1 VSVEDWFKWP
11 TNSSDPGV
19 NFVVLVGLIFVVVFA
34 LTLGTVIAIPVLIVL
49 AIVKG
54 VQWYGNRPVSTDELR
69 TEAQQRVIAASFP
82 TPEAFHDLHMGRL
95 IEAIRG
101 DPPALPIVTT
111 MVGISDD
118 LYRVEDLNN
127 PLPPIAPQGT
137 IEEGRYRDA
146 LITYQRKSADA
157 PKTLETINSTLGAA
171 FTRFIAGLPPIAK
184 STAAQI
190 ADDDAQP
197 FATFPLID
205 VLPDPANA
213 VMTLISPFF
222 SDAPTELGLFAGLRR
237 QLESNTHEVSGVA
250 YPAPADK
257 LIFPEHF
264 KGSPRDL
271 VFAYLHDT
279 PLEEVF
285 GAAIPFAFTD
295 EQRFEHMHII
305 GGSGHGKTQ
314 LLQHLILHDLMRPN
328 PPALIVIDSQG
339 ETLRKIREL
348 KLFTGEMAD
357 RLVVVDPE
365 LYSPALN
372 MFDVSNARTAGYS
385 ALHREQIQA
394 GIIELYNYIFASI
407 AAEMTSR
414 QSTAFAFVARLILTV
429 PGATMHTLRE
439 LMEDPAQTIEQ
450 SPFAPYI
457 AKLDNTSRSY
467 FQNQFFT
474 RKYADLRQQI
484 ARRLY
489 GVLSV
494 PAFDR
499 MFSATE
505 NKLDMFEAMQ
515 SGKVVLVNTSKSL
528 LKSDASALFGR
539 YMIAL
544 VIRAVYERVATADRH
559 PAFLIVDEASEYF
572 DDNIQTL
579 LEQARKFN
587 VGLVLAHQHLD
598 QLSMGL
604 RSAISANSSIK
615 LAGGVNDRDARL
627 LAPDMRTSAEF
638 ISAMHKGPRSTQFA
652 CYVRNYTTN
661 ALQLEIPFGSLE
673 STERM
678 SASEQAALL
687 AENERRY
694 AVGRDEPRP
703 SATGPDLPRPAATRP
718 RTPPSDDWRS

>member
-1 VSVEDWFKWP
+1 MFN
-11 TNSSDPGV
+11 TNDPLLNAVLFIVATALVMFALVAGAFIV
-19 NFVVLVGLIFVVVFA
+19 IPIVVVLG
-34 LTLGTVIAIPVLIVL
+34 IARAVH
-49 AIVKG
+49 
-54 VQWYGNRPVSTDELR
+54 WYVNRPVPTNELR
-69 TEAQQRVIAASFP
+69 AQTEQRVIAANFP
-82 TPEAFHDLHMGRL
+82 TPEAFHDLHLGRL
-95 IEAIRG
+95 VEAIR
-101 DPPALPIVTT
+101 DDLPALPIVTA
-111 MVGISDD
+111 MVSISDD
-118 LYRVEDLNN
+118 LYRAEDLNN
-127 PLPPIAPQGT
+127 PLSPIAPLGT

-146 LITYQRKSADA
+146 LIAYQRKSADA
-157 PKTLETINSTLGAA
+157 PKTLDTINATLGTAY
-171 FTRFIAGLPPIAK
+171 TRFIAGLPPIAK
-184 STAAQI
+184 STAAQLV
-190 ADDDAQP
+190 DDTEP

-213 VMTLISPFF
+213 VTTLISPFF
-222 SDAPTELGLFAGLRR
+222 SDAPSELGLFAGLRR
-237 QLESNTHEVSGVA
+237 QLDTNTQEVSGVSHS
-250 YPAPADK
+250 APSDK
-257 LIFPEHF
+257 LIFPQDF
-264 KGSPRDL
+264 KGAPRDL

-279 PLEEVF
+279 PLEELF
-285 GAAIPFAFTD
+285 GAPIPFAFTD
-295 EQRFEHMHII
+295 EQRFEHMHIV

-314 LLQHLILHDLMRPN
+314 LLQHLILRDLTRPN

-414 QSTAFAFVARLILTV
+414 QSTAFAFVARLMLTV

-439 LMEDPAQTIEQ
+439 LMEDLAQTIEQ

-499 MFSATE
+499 MFSAAE

-604 RSAISANSSIK
+604 RSAISANGSIK
-615 LAGGVNDRDARL
+615 VAGGVNDRDARL

-673 STERM
+673 SSERM
-678 SASEQAALL
+678 SASEQVALL

-703 SATGPDLPRPAATRP
+703 SATGPDLPRPAATGP